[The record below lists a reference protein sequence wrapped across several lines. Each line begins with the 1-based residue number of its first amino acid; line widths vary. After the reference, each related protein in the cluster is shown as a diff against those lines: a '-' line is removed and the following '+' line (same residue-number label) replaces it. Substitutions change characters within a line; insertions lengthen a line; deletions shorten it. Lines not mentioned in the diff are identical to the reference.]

1 MTQYTLSPIIM
12 EVEKGGLEDDFSI
25 FSPRGP
31 FSTSMIMG
39 ARVFCKRVG
48 SLGGTADPPTQ
59 SVVVSHGAV
68 PGVHFH
74 GCHLGRYVLMN
85 I

>member
-1 MTQYTLSPIIM
+1 
-12 EVEKGGLEDDFSI
+12 
-25 FSPRGP
+25 
-31 FSTSMIMG
+31 MIMG